1 MKIKLVLSYL
11 GTNYSGSQVQK
22 NKLTIQGTIE
32 NVLHEIFNKKVSL
45 IASGRTD
52 AGVSALNQIAHFE
65 IEGYSQDVSKLYKR
79 MNVMLPED
87 IRILKSEVVPDDF
100 HSRFNAKKKTYC
112 YNFYVSSAEIP
123 MIDSFAFH
131 VGSNLNIENMEKA
144 CEYLVGEKDFGA
156 FCASNTDVVSKV
168 RTIYYAKIIK
178 NPIIDGLYTFE
189 ICGNGFLYNMVRI
202 IVGTLLQVG
211 YGVLSI
217 EEFEKIIKLKDRT
230 KAGRTAKS
238 KGLFLKSVQYN

>member
-11 GTNYSGSQVQK
+11 GTNYSGYQVQK

-32 NVLHEIFNKKVSL
+32 RVLNEIFNKKVSL

-131 VGSNLNIENMEKA
+131 VGSKLNIENMEKA

-156 FCASNTDVVSKV
+156 FCASNADVVSKV

>member
-11 GTNYSGSQVQK
+11 GTNYSGYQVQK

-65 IEGYSQDVSKLYKR
+65 IEGYSQDVSKLYRR

-87 IRILKSEVVPDDF
+87 IRILRSEVVPDNF

-112 YNFYVSSAEIP
+112 YNFYVSPAEIP
-123 MIDSFAFH
+123 MIDSYAFH
-131 VGSNLNIENMEKA
+131 VGSKINIENMEKA
-144 CEYLVGEKDFGA
+144 CEYLAGEKDFGA
-156 FCASNTDVVSKV
+156 FCASNTDVASKV

-178 NPIIDGLYTFE
+178 NPIIDSLYTFE
-189 ICGNGFLYNMVRI
+189 VCGNGFLYNMVRI

>member
-11 GTNYSGSQVQK
+11 GTNYSGYQVQK

-65 IEGYSQDVSKLYKR
+65 VEGYSQDVSKLYRR

-131 VGSNLNIENMEKA
+131 VGSKLNIENMEKA

-156 FCASNTDVVSKV
+156 FCASNTDVTSKV

-189 ICGNGFLYNMVRI
+189 VCGNGFLYNMVRI